1 MNLGIFDVFNLA
13 LTAFEN
19 LETFLSSFKLHFP
32 GNQDSKLSLQVYV
45 RFSIFT
51 VCIYL
56 WDFVNSC
63 IPNELFDEIS
73 LPVHSKRLMN
83 LRWNDI
89 VQFTHRLWLR
99 NHSIQGELLMLLLLW
114 PMSEVMSYCMKWRE
128 TREEPFIQFLQLN
141 LELYHKE
148 TKRQW
153 YPEVKYFI
161 WMDMDWVLECIKE
174 SRLHFTPQQ

>member
-1 MNLGIFDVFNLA
+1 MHTCTEYTLQDHKA
-13 LTAFEN
+13 HPTP
-19 LETFLSSFKLHFP
+19 P
-32 GNQDSKLSLQVYV
+32 GLRVYV